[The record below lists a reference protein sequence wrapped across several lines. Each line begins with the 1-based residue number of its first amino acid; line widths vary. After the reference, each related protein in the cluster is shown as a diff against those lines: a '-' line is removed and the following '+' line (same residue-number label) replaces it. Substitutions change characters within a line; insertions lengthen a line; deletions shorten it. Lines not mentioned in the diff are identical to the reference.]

1 MTNLKKVLGIGAFLI
16 ASTVSYSISGDF
28 GMGIERDSFN
38 ETEAYATNENATY
51 GYVTTNLR
59 DIIPGKPLTL
69 SLKYQYRYMDKTKAR
84 NMDRRSRY
92 EAFLGYQWKWD
103 RLTFSPKIGIRHDA
117 FSNGESSATQGRVN
131 EYQSV
136 YRFYPNFSY
145 KINDNLS
152 YYFSGFVAP
161 TRTKMSDSKFRT
173 DDEVPG
179 KTYSDY
185 KHELETGL
193 EFKLA
198 PGRTL
203 KTGLYSEY
211 ERLVE
216 DQSKEEWQFRVMYT
230 HKLNEKW
237 TFTPYARIGLD
248 REQRRKSDGDSRDIL
263 RHRFALR
270 TRYQMTETFA
280 ILGEVYW
287 QTERQH
293 QYKDKGPAKHNKE
306 FTYFNIGF
314 VQAF

>member
-16 ASTVSYSISGDF
+16 ASTVSYSISGNF

-38 ETEAYATNENATY
+38 ETDGYATRENATY
-51 GYVTTNLR
+51 GYVSTSLR

-69 SLKYQYRYMDKTKAR
+69 DLRYQYRYMDKRDFR
-84 NMDRRSRY
+84 NQDRRNRY

-117 FSNGESSATQGRVN
+117 FSHGESKDTQGRVN

-161 TRTKMSDSKFRT
+161 TRTKMSDEVNRKN
-173 DDEVPG
+173 DEDGYG

-248 REQRRKSDGDSRDIL
+248 REQREKKNGEARDIL

-293 QYKDKGPAKHNKE
+293 QYSKPAKHNKE
-306 FTYFNIGF
+306 FTYFNLGF